1 MQHLV
6 GVSIV
11 HLCAA
16 WSTVLGPINRSCRVQ
31 FMSDISCY
39 CRCCVHTHGL
49 DATVCCVSLPDSI
62 CVSFCPQLKELGVI
76 LYECSC
82 LALDL
87 HRLFSLYWQ
96 LQNKD
101 FIPSIWSKRVYGL
114 YNKKRPLQLILNDV
128 NAESYPSVSRST
140 CQPYYSHTALLEG
153 QQHASCLTHAHH
165 LASR

>member
-1 MQHLV
+1 MYNATSGTV
-6 GVSIV
+6 DVSV
-11 HLCAA
+11 AYLCAA
-16 WSTVLGPINRSCRVQ
+16 WSTALGPINLSCRIL
-31 FMSDISCY
+31 FTSDINWY
-39 CRCCVHTHGL
+39 CGCCMQTHEL
-49 DATVCCVSLPDSI
+49 NATACCVSLPDCAPSPPPHPPM
-62 CVSFCPQLKELGVI
+62 SHFAPPQLKELGVI

-128 NAESYPSVSRST
+128 NAESYPSVSRALF
-140 CQPYYSHTALLEG
+140 QPLYSHTPG
-153 QQHASCLTHAHH
+153 STLTV
-165 LASR
+165 